1 MARLHSE
8 QLANREWTDD
18 AVDLDADVALEVEYS
33 GCGVVAEDAVD
44 AATVEAERAETL
56 LELRDIVTPEHGK
69 GPEECPL
76 AQPKTGLYQGIPG
89 LGATGPIDPEAA
101 SMLERLDGSAGRGAE
116 IARRILFGGEAEL
129 SQSVAEIVDGVTAR
143 ALREREDVVCPYRY
157 AEISWRSWPFGFA
170 PTRRALGSPSL
181 NRSSVGTLIT
191 S

>member
-1 MARLHSE
+1 
-8 QLANREWTDD
+8 
-18 AVDLDADVALEVEYS
+18 
-33 GCGVVAEDAVD
+33 
-44 AATVEAERAETL
+44 
-56 LELRDIVTPEHGK
+56 
-69 GPEECPL
+69 
-76 AQPKTGLYQGIPG
+76 
-89 LGATGPIDPEAA
+89 
-101 SMLERLDGSAGRGAE
+101 MLERLDGSAGRGAE

-157 AEISWRSWPFGFA
+157 AEI